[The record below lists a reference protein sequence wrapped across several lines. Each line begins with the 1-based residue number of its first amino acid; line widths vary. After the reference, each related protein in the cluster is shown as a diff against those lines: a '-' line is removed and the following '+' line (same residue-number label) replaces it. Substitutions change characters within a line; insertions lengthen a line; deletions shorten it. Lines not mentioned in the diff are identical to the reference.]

1 MEIISDNSLI
11 YYFRRKTGSSVRYEG
26 EGEVVFAQL
35 LEDHSSS
42 FIYVAD
48 ETSIN
53 IIMYLARKFN
63 RDIDLVK
70 ESLGNFIKIIERIAK
85 NESVT

>member
-26 EGEVVFAQL
+26 EVFSAQL